1 MLGFI
6 GNLFSKKSKE
16 KPLEDLTYAPKFR
29 VIITEFV
36 DIVEGAS
43 QEIVKK
49 QIRDKDGIELISYK
63 EPFNKS
69 FLNLGSKDLFDWIDK
84 GQSIIDETN
93 ADVIIWGFREGDKL
107 RLNFQNS
114 SQFETSKKTFISL
127 MDSLYIPASSV
138 SDESPIPEAL
148 INLIH
153 GAIISAINPKNKEL
167 EIHKKYILKRIID
180 KLSSDDSAKSLPA
193 ELTPHIM
200 NFLGI
205 IYLSYAFESK
215 DDKDFK
221 IIKNLF
227 ETAIKHQDLIDNPIH
242 LGCIYHHLG
251 QLYDS
256 GANHIIQQSNTYFKG
271 AIEYYI
277 ASQKYLGRYNYP
289 YEYGSIC
296 YRLSHLYFDY
306 WRQKSDIQAL
316 RDAVSQLRETE
327 KIYTYALFP
336 EFWATIQE
344 NLGYFL
350 SILGNLTSSIEIS
363 ELAIAGYKNKQKVIT
378 EKRDPISWANT
389 QSEIGNIYYKI
400 GKAIEDKSLLEE
412 ALEYFHDALYIFE
425 NAQNSEEIKKLNIA
439 ISKTSQS
446 LSTL

>member
-6 GNLFSKKSKE
+6 GNLFSKKSKD
-16 KPLEDLTYAPKFR
+16 KSLEGLTYAPKFKI
-29 VIITEFV
+29 IITEFV

-43 QEIVKK
+43 EEIVKDQLK
-49 QIRDKDGIELISYK
+49 NKDGIELYSYK

-69 FLNLGSKDLFDWIDK
+69 FLNLNSKELFDWIDK
-84 GQSIIDETN
+84 GQSILDETN
-93 ADVIIWGFREGDKL
+93 ADVIIWGYREGDRL

-127 MDSLYIPASSV
+127 IDSLYIPASSV
-138 SDESPIPEAL
+138 SEDTPIPDAL

-153 GAIISAINPKNKEL
+153 GAVIAAVNPKNKEL
-167 EIHKKYILKRIID
+167 EIHRKYILKKIID
-180 KLSSDDSAKSLPA
+180 KLSSDDSAKSLPT
-193 ELTPHIM
+193 ELMPHIM

-221 IIKNLF
+221 IIKNLL
-227 ETAIKHQDLIDNPIH
+227 ETAIKHQDLIENTTH
-242 LGCIYHHLG
+242 LGCIYYHLG

-256 GANHIIQQSNTYFKG
+256 AANNILHQSNTYFKG

-277 ASQKYLGRYNYP
+277 QAQKYLGRYNYP

-306 WRQKSDIQAL
+306 WKQKSDIQAL

-327 KIYTYALFP
+327 KIYTQALFP

-350 SILGNLTSSIEIS
+350 SLLGNLTNSIEIS
-363 ELAIAGYKNKQKVIT
+363 ELAIAGYKNKQKIIT
-378 EKRDPISWANT
+378 EKRDPISWADT
-389 QSEIGNIYYKI
+389 QNEIGNIYYRI
-400 GKAIEDKSLLEE
+400 GKEKEDRSLLEE
-412 ALEYFHDALYIFE
+412 ALEYFHDALYIYE
-425 NAQNSEEIKKLNIA
+425 NAEMKPEIKKLNIA
-439 ISKTSQS
+439 ILKTSQN
-446 LSTL
+446 LSIL